1 MPPPPNAGA
10 VEDDPL
16 FVSGMPLVPP
26 VANAEPWPLDTP
38 LRQFFPPAPG
48 RPIVVVLRAPDA
60 EPLRE
65 LGAGYG
71 LGAGLPPVQFPVEDG
86 LGYQFELVLSEE

>member
-1 MPPPPNAGA
+1 VPPPPNAGA

-16 FVSGMPLVPP
+16 YVSGTPLVPP
-26 VANAEPWPLDTP
+26 VANAEPWPLEP
-38 LRQFFPPAPG
+38 LRQFFPPPAPG
-48 RPIVVVLRAPDA
+48 RPSVVVLQGANA
-60 EPLRE
+60 EALRE
-65 LGAGYG
+65 LGASYG